1 MSVFSSVAGMS
12 SLSAESVTDVI
23 FHQCYWLA
31 CISSKDL
38 HFLLQVPGERLCVQT
53 RVKLV
58 WNIYLFIYIIHGNLL

>member
-1 MSVFSSVAGMS
+1 MSVFCSVVGMS
-12 SLSAESVTDVI
+12 SFAAELVTDVI

-38 HFLLQVPGERLCVQT
+38 HFPLQVPGGQLCVQT

-58 WNIYLFIYIIHGNLL
+58 